1 MNWAATAKAR
11 ARAVL
16 AEQETTAR
24 RIFAGTPSNWNRRD
38 VWLTRPVTRDRTP
51 EYPVRD
57 PATPA
62 RKLPEQF
69 D

>member
-1 MNWAATAKAR
+1 MNWAATAKAK
-11 ARAVL
+11 ALAVL

-24 RIFAGTPSNWNRRD
+24 RIFTGTPSNWNRRD
-38 VWLTRPVTRDRTP
+38 VWLTRPVNRSRAP
-51 EYPVRD
+51 ESPVRD

-62 RKLPEQF
+62 RRLPEQV